1 MIKKV
6 LLVLGAIFL
15 ISQSFKITQLIIE
28 LSTPSISLS
37 IILAWLLTLFI
48 TGIFALSGFAL
59 PTQVLLPQKYYFIS
73 APKNL
78 MIIYKLLKVEIFRK
92 LLLSTLWRSQK
103 IRKGHFSGGKLGLK
117 QFMLQ
122 SKKSEFGHIIPFIF
136 ISFTC
141 IYLMN
146 NGKVLI
152 SIASLIINVLGNL
165 YPVILQRYHRM
176 RVQRLV

>member
-6 LLVLGAIFL
+6 LLVLGSLFL

-28 LSTPSISLS
+28 LSITSIGLS
-37 IILAWLLTLFI
+37 IFLAWLLTLFI

-59 PTQVLLPQKYYFIS
+59 PTQVLLPENYYFIS

-78 MIIYKLLKVEIFRK
+78 SLIYKLLKVEIFRK
-92 LLLSTLWRSQK
+92 LLLATLWKSQK
-103 IRKGHFSGGKLGLK
+103 MRKGHFSGGKLGLK
-117 QFMLQ
+117 QLILQ
-122 SKKSEFGHIIPFIF
+122 SRKSEFGHILPFIV

-141 IYLMN
+141 IYLIIE
-146 NGKVLI
+146 GEILI
-152 SIASLIINVLGNL
+152 SIIALIINVVGNL